1 MACFPEIKRCLH
13 LVTRSSGDAL
23 ERCNAFCRE
32 GDDVLFI
39 DDAVMFLV
47 SAPGETANKQGPVS
61 PAFLEQ
67 DLAARGLSEI
77 AGELGVRT
85 ITDLEFAALL
95 RKHDSC
101 LTWK

>member
-1 MACFPEIKRCLH
+1 MSRSREIKSCLH
-13 LVTRSSGDAL
+13 LVARSSDSAL
-23 ERCNAFCRE
+23 ERCTAFCCE

-39 DDAVMFLV
+39 DDAVMFLAGV
-47 SAPGETANKQGPVS
+47 PGEIPKLGPVN
-61 PAFLEQ
+61 PAFLKP
-67 DLAARGLSEI
+67 DLDARGLAQI

-85 ITDLEFAALL
+85 ITDKGFTALL